1 MGFITI
7 QYIVLKEGLTANL
20 LTDRE
25 HNKDIFPVEEN
36 GWDIESIHEG
46 IKQNKYY
53 YNIKYPNY
61 PITQLDIEGLSN
73 WAKENNYD
81 TQATQKEKSII
92 KWDGTKEHLEKRKFT
107 RVILRIKLVKWVESK
122 QQYRGGGLLTEDSP
136 TIPHRSLFYKKIGEE
151 PEKTEWTF
159 PNELFN
165 GNIYTYQRIFK
176 PDYITESIDPEL
188 SADP

>member
-1 MGFITI
+1 MGFLTI
-7 QYIVLKEGLTANL
+7 QYKVLKQGLTANL

-53 YNIKYPNY
+53 YKIKYPNY

-92 KWDGTKEHLEKRKFT
+92 KWDGTKEHLEKQQFP
-107 RVILRIKLVKWVESK
+107 RVILRIKLVKWVENK
-122 QQYRGGGLLTEDSP
+122 QKKDSNTMLLTEDSP

-165 GNIYTYQRIFK
+165 GNIYTYQRI
-176 PDYITESIDPEL
+176 L
-188 SADP
+188 